1 MRERLAEFLRWLLGH
16 LAPRATEPPIRC
28 PFCGEERLVE
38 RNFCSVC
45 GRTWRMDSAE
55 RRHWNRIMGGE
66 L

>member
-1 MRERLAEFLRWLLGH
+1 VRDALARFLRWLLH
-16 LAPRATEPPIRC
+16 QVAPRHPEAPIRC

-45 GRTWRMDSAE
+45 GRTWRLDAAE
-55 RRHWNRIMGGE
+55 RRHLNRVMGRG